1 MGVGDAF
8 RHSQK
13 QPHLLKTDL
22 PKAKLLKIHAPTA
35 HLAKCTDF
43 PEIPFEE

>member
-8 RHSQK
+8 WHSQK